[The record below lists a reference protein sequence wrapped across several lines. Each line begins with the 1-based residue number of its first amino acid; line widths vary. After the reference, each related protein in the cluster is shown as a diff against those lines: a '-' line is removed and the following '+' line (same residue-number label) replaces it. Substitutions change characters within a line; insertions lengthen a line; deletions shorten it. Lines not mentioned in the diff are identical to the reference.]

1 MSFSYAG
8 VRHTLALYV
17 PFVRTI
23 RVIGITVNTEWGDMH
38 TATRI
43 GSAHT
48 IRGVHNNAELA
59 SMAVDRNDERPL
71 HVQVRDH
78 LHNEIASGRAQPGS
92 ALPTED
98 ELQRQF
104 GVARSVV
111 RQALGSLA
119 DLGLIIRARGRGS
132 VVAPA
137 TGLRRSVQRAGGLD
151 EQASTHGQDL
161 RTHVLSVDK
170 TDAPDRARAALNTS
184 RTTRLERIRYLEDV
198 PVAYMTT
205 WVPTDLFPHFTAQLL
220 EGNSLLELMRAH
232 GHVPSGGPQQ
242 VQAVSAD
249 RSIAAHLGAD
259 VGDPLLLLEG
269 VTQDENGIGLEWFRV
284 WHRQNTV
291 FDVDAHVV
299 DTATAP
305 SKDKI
310 DHLKVLAAELQSAI
324 ADLGVKRPD

>member
-1 MSFSYAG
+1 MHSNA
-8 VRHTLALYV
+8 
-17 PFVRTI
+17 
-23 RVIGITVNTEWGDMH
+23 DM
-38 TATRI
+38 AP
-43 GSAHT
+43 
-48 IRGVHNNAELA
+48 
-59 SMAVDRNDERPL
+59 MAVDRNDERPL
-71 HVQVRDH
+71 HVQVRDR
-78 LHNEIASGRAQPGS
+78 LHDEISSGRALPGS

-119 DLGLIIRARGRGS
+119 DLGLITRARGRGS
-132 VVAPA
+132 IVAAPPA
-137 TGLRRSVQRAGGLD
+137 LRRSIQRAGGLD
-151 EQASTHGQDL
+151 EQASTHGQRL

-170 TDAPDRARAALNTS
+170 TDAPDRARTALNTS

-205 WVPTDLFPHFTAQLL
+205 WVPADLFPHFTAQLL
-220 EGNSLLELMRAH
+220 EGNSLLGLMRAH
-232 GHVPSGGPQQ
+232 GHTPSGGPRQ

-249 RSIAAHLGAD
+249 ATLAAHLNAD

-269 VTQDENGIGLEWFRV
+269 VTQDENGVGLEWFRV

-299 DTATAP
+299 DPGSSLSAE
-305 SKDKI
+305 KVQ
-310 DHLKVLAAELQSAI
+310 HLKRVVAELQSALSSLT
-324 ADLGVKRPD
+324 ASLEN